1 MNRRNP
7 AVAVAALVVC
17 ASVLTTAQAAKNY
30 RGRMA
35 PVPMTTAQAS
45 TIAGVGSVQAALKGN
60 SVTISGTF
68 EGLRSPA
75 TIAQVH
81 RAPRGLRGPVIL
93 ELKVATTGDGT
104 TGTLAG
110 TFDATPAQL
119 ADLDKGWWYVQ
130 LHSERAAEGNLWGWL
145 MLQEKK

>member
-1 MNRRNP
+1 
-7 AVAVAALVVC
+7 
-17 ASVLTTAQAAKNY
+17 
-30 RGRMA
+30 MA
-35 PVPMTTAQAS
+35 PVPMTTSQFS
-45 TIAGVGSVQAALKGN
+45 TIAGVGSVQAALKGSN
-60 SVTISGTF
+60 VTISGTF
-68 EGLRSPA
+68 EGLKSPA

-93 ELKVATTGDGT
+93 DLKVAKTGDGT

-110 TFDATPAQL
+110 TFDLTPAQL

-145 MLQEKK
+145 MPQEKK